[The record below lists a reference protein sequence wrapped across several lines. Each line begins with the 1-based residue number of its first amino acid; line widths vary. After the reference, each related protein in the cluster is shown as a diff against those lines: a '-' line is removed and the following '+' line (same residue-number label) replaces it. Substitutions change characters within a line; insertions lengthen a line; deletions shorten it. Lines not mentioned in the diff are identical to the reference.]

1 MGRTALC
8 MKFLYPLAGACCCI
22 SINAICCLGAW
33 ASLKLYT
40 FMLVRGEKLLFQP
53 QKLSLKPKHHTFS
66 MTRTF
71 SFSACFQLHIQ
82 SCSRVLCCLGLQLS
96 VTATQPLD
104 SNLLLIKKE
113 VFYHIRNLEKALS
126 PVAMLLNNDLV

>member
-1 MGRTALC
+1 MHEVFVSTRRSLLLHFNKC
-8 MKFLYPLAGACCCI
+8 HLLPW
-22 SINAICCLGAW
+22 CLG
-33 ASLKLYT
+33 
-40 FMLVRGEKLLFQP
+40 LF
-53 QKLSLKPKHHTFS
+53 KVVHIYVSEGGKIIISTTNLSLKPKHHTFS